1 MSLDTFD
8 GCMKDDIMS
17 PTADHVS
24 ALGLALERYVDA
36 RGAAMIKA
44 RQSLKVNEL
53 DARAL
58 LYIARTPGT
67 RPGKLREYLGIT
79 SAGVTTL
86 VDRLADRGALRRD
99 IDADDRRVNRLTVTV
114 DLASAPWSELTMFDD
129 AFSAA
134 SGAGDSSEGHRMA
147 AALDALTASAE
158 RALV

>member
-1 MSLDTFD
+1 
-8 GCMKDDIMS
+8 MS

-24 ALGLALERYVDA
+24 ALGRALERYVDA

-67 RPGKLREYLGIT
+67 RPGKLRIPRIT

-114 DLASAPWSELTMFDD
+114 DLGVRPGRS
-129 AFSAA
+129 
-134 SGAGDSSEGHRMA
+134 
-147 AALDALTASAE
+147 
-158 RALV
+158 